1 VSTDRARHLLLA
13 VLAGAVLATGCAGN
27 PATNSPTV
35 VMSSRSGEAKL
46 GAEMHKEMMD
56 EGVAYDDSKLQEY
69 VDKIGQ
75 RLARN
80 SDAPDMTF
88 TFTVID
94 SPDINAFALP
104 GGYIYINRGLLAYL
118 DSEAE
123 LAGVLGHE
131 IAHVTARHHGRGK
144 AASVSNKAA
153 AITLLILTG
162 SGNIAEASAAYGQE
176 LVSGYGR
183 EMELE
188 ADGLGAQY
196 MHGAGYDPEALL
208 EVIGVLKDHERYQ
221 RLKAREGGK
230 TVSTYHGLYASHPRN
245 DQRLQTI
252 VTAAAELDGYTE
264 NPEIPGEFK
273 QRMDGLVW
281 GASVQRTRAEDRYYH
296 NRLQYTVKLP
306 PGWTASGT
314 TQDVVLTGP
323 DEQARMTITVRYRD
337 PGSTPEKTLEN
348 VANATLRDDKA
359 LDQAGLKGHSAIIG
373 KGPDTRRMAVID
385 YGTLSYVL
393 QGQAEDFSASDADLL
408 AIIESFRPIHPRE
421 SEAGNGARVRYI
433 QVPRGATLADLAA
446 GSPEPDAEAQMRL
459 MNGLYPSGEPRTGDW
474 IKVIR

>member
-1 VSTDRARHLLLA
+1 MSTSALRGLA
-13 VLAGAVLATGCAGN
+13 AAALVMLVGCAGN
-27 PATNSPTV
+27 PATNTPTV
-35 VMSSRSGEAKL
+35 VMSSRSGEAEI

-56 EGVAYDDSKLQEY
+56 EGVAYDDKQLQAY

-75 RLARN
+75 RLVKH
-80 SDAPDMTF
+80 SDEPDMTF
-88 TFTVID
+88 TFTVVD

-104 GGYIYINRGLLAYL
+104 GGYIYINRGLLAYM
-118 DSEAE
+118 DNEAE

-144 AASVSNKAA
+144 AADISNKTAA
-153 AITLLILTG
+153 TLIYILTG
-162 SGNIAEASAAYGQE
+162 SGNIASASATYGQE

-196 MHGAGYDPEALL
+196 MHGAGYDPDALL

-230 TVSTYHGLYASHPRN
+230 RVSTYHGLYATHPRN

-252 VTAAAELDGYTE
+252 ISAAADLEGYAE

-281 GASVQRTRAEDRYYH
+281 GDSVQRTRAEDRYY
-296 NRLQYTVKLP
+296 NDRLRFTIKQPAEWTVSATSQDIVFNAP
-306 PGWTASGT
+306 DSSAS
-314 TQDVVLTGP
+314 LSI
-323 DEQARMTITVRYRD
+323 TISYRD
-337 PGSTPEKTLEN
+337 PGNSAEETL
-348 VANATLRDDKA
+348 ANTTRGELRDDKA
-359 LDQAGLKGHSAIIG
+359 LEQAGLKGHTAIEG
-373 KGPDTRRMAVID
+373 VDADSRRVAVID
-385 YGTLSYVL
+385 YGNLTFLMV
-393 QGQAEDFSASDADLL
+393 GEATDFDGADPQLL
-408 AIIESFRPIHPRE
+408 ELVESFRPIHPRE
-421 SEAGNGARVRYI
+421 TKAGNGARVRYI
-433 QVPRGATLADLAA
+433 QVPRGTTLADLAT